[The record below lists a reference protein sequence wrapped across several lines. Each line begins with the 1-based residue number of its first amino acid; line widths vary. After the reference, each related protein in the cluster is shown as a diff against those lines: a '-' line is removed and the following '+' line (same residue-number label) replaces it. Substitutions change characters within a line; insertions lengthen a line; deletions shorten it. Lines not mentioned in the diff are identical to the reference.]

1 MTTIRFGRPDSG
13 HYQVSGALIVR
24 RGGLH
29 RAMGSC
35 IDQAICEGK
44 QILVHCINGRHR
56 SSQVV
61 ATALRPFCG
70 TAQKAMN
77 EVFS

>member
-1 MTTIRFGRPDSG
+1 MS
-13 HYQVSGALIVR
+13 
-24 RGGLH
+24 
-29 RAMGSC
+29 SC
-35 IDQAICEGK
+35 VDQAICEGK
-44 QILVHCINGRHR
+44 QILVHCINGRRR

-70 TAQKAMN
+70 SAQKAMY